1 MLPLPE
7 LHIWTHSQ
15 FTHTCSHTNSDVHQ
29 HNATY
34 IHIQVD
40 GVMLFATTP
49 NDVNPSTP
57 SPHPPLT
64 HPSSPLL
71 LSAAKVRRLYDIAN
85 VLVSMGLIAK
95 DSYINTSGG
104 YHKPGFYWV
113 GPDITDVSHIRE
125 LELSVVQHVH
135 TAQPIVCF
143 SHGHP
148 TLNTY
153 TYLITARCLFV

>member
-1 MLPLPE
+1 MYIQGSHKHLFLCYHCQNY
-7 LHIWTHSQ
+7 LYGHIAS
-15 FTHTCSHTNSDVHQ
+15 SHTHARTQTVTRISMMLHM
-29 HNATY
+29 Y

-40 GVMLFATTP
+40 GVMLFATTL

-57 SPHPPLT
+57 LT
-64 HPSSPLL
+64 PPSSPLL
-71 LSAAKVRRLYDIAN
+71 LFSAKVRRLYDIAN

-125 LELSVVQHVH
+125 LELSVV
-135 TAQPIVCF
+135 
-143 SHGHP
+143 
-148 TLNTY
+148 
-153 TYLITARCLFV
+153 

>member
-1 MLPLPE
+1 MMETLL
-7 LHIWTHSQ
+7 LHH
-15 FTHTCSHTNSDVHQ
+15 HT
-29 HNATY
+29 
-34 IHIQVD
+34 
-40 GVMLFATTP
+40 
-49 NDVNPSTP
+49 
-57 SPHPPLT
+57 PPLT

-125 LELSVVQHVH
+125 LELSMVQHVH
-135 TAQPIVCF
+135 TAQPIVHF
-143 SHGHP
+143 NHGHP
-148 TLNTY
+148 TLDTY
-153 TYLITARCLFV
+153 MYLIAARCLFV